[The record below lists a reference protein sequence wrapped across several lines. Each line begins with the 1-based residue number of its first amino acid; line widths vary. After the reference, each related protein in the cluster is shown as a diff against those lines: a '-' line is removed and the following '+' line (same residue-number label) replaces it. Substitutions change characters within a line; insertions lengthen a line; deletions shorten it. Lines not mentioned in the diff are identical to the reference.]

1 MTRGATPDETAAGQP
16 DLSTRPTLPGRIF
29 SIPAGVPF
37 LDALARRLLQ
47 ETREDALALGRYRI
61 LLPTRR
67 ACRALQETFLRLRE
81 GRPLLLPQ
89 LTPLGDIDE
98 EELALASEAE
108 APGAALDLPPALPPL
123 MRQLMLAR
131 LVSRAAEARGEAMSA
146 DRAASLAGELAR
158 LVDQV
163 ATERLSF
170 ERLTEIVPGELAR
183 HWQQTVAFLEIVTK
197 AWPKIEKQAGAVGA
211 AERRNALLE
220 RQAQLWLKSP
230 PQDPVIAAGS
240 TGSIPATA
248 DLIAAVAQLP
258 QGRVVLPG
266 LSPTGDDQFWQKVE
280 TDPSHPQHGL
290 WLLLQRL
297 GATPAS
303 VLEWPGSQPHPAVA
317 RRQTFLAEAL
327 APADLTHLWS
337 QRHRDEAID
346 KTALTGEGP
355 AIGLTRLDCPGL
367 SEEALAIAL
376 LLRDAIETKGLR
388 AALVTPDRSLA
399 RRVAA
404 ELKRWAIEI
413 DDSAGTDLGHTPP
426 GAFLR
431 LAAALPLDDVAPVP
445 LLALLKHPLAAG
457 GEATSAFR
465 AKLRALERAAL
476 RGPRPAPGFAGI
488 EAALAAAIE
497 EDSRLRILSPW
508 LAEIARAC
516 APYLDLAGRREVPL
530 EHLIRAHLTLAEGLA
545 ASDSETGASR
555 LWRGDAGEAAA
566 SFFAELLAAAKGHEP
581 IAGAEYPALLDA
593 LMAAQRVRPR
603 YGRHPRLFIWGP
615 LEARL
620 QQVDLMILGG
630 LNEGTWPMTPA
641 PDPWMSRPMREA
653 FGLPPAERRIGLS
666 AHDFQ
671 QACGAPRVVLTRARK
686 VDGTPSV
693 PSRWL
698 TRIDALMKA
707 AGQDPA
713 LLQAPHWL
721 AWAASRDR
729 PEGPPRPLS
738 RPAPTPPLI
747 LRPHKLSVTEIE
759 TWKRDPYAIYARHIL
774 KLRPMEPIDAAAEAA
789 ERGTIIHAALD
800 AFIRAYP
807 DRLPAD
813 AHEALLRCGREA
825 FGGWLDR
832 PAVWAFWWPRFERI
846 AAWFLDQR
854 TKELPE
860 ILQSLT
866 ELRGKLEIDADG
878 FAFTLT
884 AKADRIDRLRS
895 GGTAIIDYKTGA
907 LPSAKMV
914 KQGYAPQLPLEAAI
928 AAAGGFADLGQAVA
942 SRLDYWRLS
951 GGEPPGE
958 IEPAGGKD
966 ADAAQLAGEALAG
979 LRRLI
984 AKFAD
989 PATPYDSEPHPVY
1002 APHYSDYGHLARIA
1016 EWSAAGGEE

>member
-1 MTRGATPDETAAGQP
+1 MMREAIP
-16 DLSTRPTLPGRIF
+16 SGRIF

-37 LDALARRLLQ
+37 LDALARQLLE

-98 EELALASEAE
+98 EELTLASETE
-108 APGAALDLPPALPPL
+108 ASGAALDLPPALPPL

-146 DRAASLAGELAR
+146 ERAASLAGELAR

-170 ERLTEIVPGELAR
+170 GRLVEIVPGELAR
-183 HWQQTVAFLEIVTK
+183 HWQLTVEFLEIVTK
-197 AWPKIEKQAGAVGA
+197 AWPRIERQAGAVGA

-220 RQAQLWLKSP
+220 RQAQLWLKRP

-266 LSPTGDDQFWQKVE
+266 LAATNDHQFWQKVE

-297 GATPAS
+297 GAEPAS
-303 VLEWPGSQPHPAVA
+303 VLTWPGSQPHPAIV
-317 RRQTFLAEAL
+317 RRQAFLAEAL

-337 QRHRDEAID
+337 QRGRDEASD
-346 KTALTGEGP
+346 RTALTGEGSE
-355 AIGLTRLDCPGL
+355 ASLTRLDCPSM
-367 SEEALAIAL
+367 SEEALTIAL
-376 LLRDAIETKGLR
+376 LMRDAIETPGLR

-399 RRVAA
+399 RRVAV

-413 DDSAGTDLGHTPP
+413 DDSAGTELGQTSP

-431 LAAALPLDDVAPVP
+431 LVAALPLDEVAPVP
-445 LLALLKHPLAAG
+445 LLALLKHPLAAA
-457 GEATSAFR
+457 GEATASFR
-465 AKLRALERAAL
+465 ASLRRLERETL
-476 RGPRPAPGFAGI
+476 RGPRPGPGFAGI
-488 EAALAAAIE
+488 ETALESAVRRDPELQALI
-497 EDSRLRILSPW
+497 PW
-508 LAEIARAC
+508 LQGIARTC
-516 APYLDLAGRREVPL
+516 GPYLDLAARRNVAL
-530 EHLIRAHLTLAEGLA
+530 DDLIRAHLTLAEELA
-545 ASDSETGASR
+545 ASDSEAGAAR
-555 LWRGDAGEAAA
+555 LWQGDAGEAAA
-566 SFFAELLAAAKGHEP
+566 SFFAELLAAAKDHEP
-581 IAGAEYPALLDA
+581 IAGPEYPALLDA
-593 LMAAQRVRPR
+593 LMAAERVRPR

-630 LNEGTWPMTPA
+630 LNEGVWPMTPA

-671 QACGAPRVVLTRARK
+671 QACGAARVVLTRARK

-713 LLQAPHWL
+713 SLQAPHWL
-721 AWAASRDR
+721 GWAAAWDR
-729 PEGPPRPLS
+729 PEGPARPLP
-738 RPAPTPPLI
+738 RPAPTPPVA
-747 LRPHKLSVTEIE
+747 LRPRKLSVTEIE
-759 TWKRDPYAIYARHIL
+759 TWKRDPYAIYARHLL

-789 ERGTIIHAALD
+789 ERGTIVHAALD

-813 AHEALLRCGREA
+813 AHEQLIRCGRDA
-825 FGGWLDR
+825 FGAWLDR

-846 AAWFLDQR
+846 ATWFLEQR
-854 TKELPE
+854 AKELPA
-860 ILQSLT
+860 ILESLT
-866 ELRGKLEIDADG
+866 ELKGSLEIDAEG

-884 AKADRIDRLRS
+884 AKADRIDRLRA

-914 KQGYAPQLPLEAAI
+914 KQGYAPQLPLEAAM
-928 AAAGGFADLGQAVA
+928 AAAGSFADLGLAPA
-942 SRLDYWRLS
+942 ARLDYWRLS

-958 IEPAGGKD
+958 IVTAGGNG
-966 ADAAQLAGEALAG
+966 ADPLQLAEEALAG

-984 AKFAD
+984 ADFAN
-989 PATPYDSEPHPVY
+989 PATPYLSEPHPAY
-1002 APHYSDYGHLARIA
+1002 APHYSDYAHLARIA

>member
-1 MTRGATPDETAAGQP
+1 
-16 DLSTRPTLPGRIF
+16 LPASKIF

-37 LDALARRLLQ
+37 LDALARRLLE

-98 EELALASEAE
+98 DELALAVEAE
-108 APGAALDLPPALPPL
+108 EPGTALDLPPALPPL

-131 LVSRAAEARGEAMSA
+131 LVSRAAEARGEPMSA

-170 ERLTEIVPGELAR
+170 ERLAEIVPDELAR
-183 HWQQTVAFLEIVTK
+183 HWQMTVEFLQIVTK

-211 AERRNALLE
+211 AERRNLLLE
-220 RQAQLWLKSP
+220 RQAQLWLKLP
-230 PQDPVIAAGS
+230 PEGPVIAAGS

-258 QGRVVLPG
+258 QGRVLLPG
-266 LSPTGDDQFWQKVE
+266 LTRGGNAEFWQKVE
-280 TDPSHPQHGL
+280 ADPSHPQHGL
-290 WLLLQRL
+290 RLLLVRL
-297 GATPAS
+297 GVEPDAVPD
-303 VLEWPGSQPHPAVA
+303 WPGSQTDSLIA
-317 RRQTFLAEAL
+317 RRQAFLAEAL
-327 APADLTHLWS
+327 APAELTHLWS
-337 QRHRDEAID
+337 QRDRDRDGERAALIGDGAAIS
-346 KTALTGEGP
+346 
-355 AIGLTRLDCPGL
+355 LTRLDCPDS

-376 LLRDAIETKGLR
+376 LMRDAVERKGHR

-404 ELKRWAIEI
+404 ELKRWEIEI
-413 DDSAGTDLGHTPP
+413 DDSAGTDLGQTPP
-426 GAFLR
+426 GGFLR
-431 LAAALPLDDVAPVP
+431 LVAALPLDGVAPVP

-457 GEATSAFR
+457 GEATAAFR
-465 AKLRALERAAL
+465 KKLRALERAAL
-476 RGPRPAPGFAGI
+476 RGPRPAPGFEGLR
-488 EAALAAAIE
+488 AALASAIE
-497 EDSRLRILSPW
+497 PAPELESLAPW
-508 LAEIARAC
+508 LDGIADAA
-516 APYLDLAGRREVPL
+516 APYLELASRREILL
-530 EHLIRAHLTLAEGLA
+530 EDLIRAHLALAEALA
-545 ASDSETGASR
+545 ASDSETGAAR

-566 SFFAELLAAAKGHEP
+566 GFFTEFLAASKEHEP
-581 IAGAEYPALLDA
+581 VAGAEYPALLDA
-593 LMAAQRVRPR
+593 LMATQRVRPR

-630 LNEGTWPMTPA
+630 LNESVWPVTPA
-641 PDPWMSRPMREA
+641 PDPWMSRPMRKA

-707 AGQDPA
+707 AGLEPT
-713 LLQAPHWL
+713 LLQAPQWL
-721 AWAASRDR
+721 AWAALRDR
-729 PEGPPRPLS
+729 PDGPPRPMP
-738 RPAPTPPLI
+738 RPAPTPPVD

-789 ERGTIIHAALD
+789 ERGTIIHEALD

-807 DRLPAD
+807 DRLPAN
-813 AHEALLRCGREA
+813 ASEALLRFGEAA

-854 TKELPE
+854 EAELPGLLE
-860 ILQSLT
+860 SLT
-866 ELRGKLEIDADG
+866 ELKGRLEIEAEG

-884 AKADRIDRLRS
+884 AKADRIDRLRDGS
-895 GGTAIIDYKTGA
+895 TAIIDYKTGA

-928 AAAGGFADLGQAVA
+928 AAWGGFPDLGTTIAT
-942 SRLDYWRLS
+942 RLDYWRLS
-951 GGEPPGE
+951 GGEPPGF
-958 IEPAGGKD
+958 IERAGGKD
-966 ADAAQLAGEALAG
+966 ADAAALAGEALAG

-984 AKFAD
+984 ADFAN
-989 PATPYDSEPHPVY
+989 PATPYLSQPHPAY

-1016 EWSAAGGEE
+1016 EWSVVGGEE

>member
-1 MTRGATPDETAAGQP
+1 VEFLVMTGPHLPPD
-16 DLSTRPTLPGRIF
+16 RIF

-37 LDALARRLLQ
+37 LDALARRLLA
-47 ETREDALALGRYRI
+47 ETHDDPLALGRYRV

-98 EELALASEAE
+98 EELALAAEAE
-108 APGAALDLPPALPPL
+108 EPGAALDLPPALPPL
-123 MRQLMLAR
+123 MRQLMLSR
-131 LVSRAAEARGEAMSA
+131 LVAGAAEARGESMSA
-146 DRAASLAGELAR
+146 DRAASLAEELAR

-170 ERLTEIVPGELAR
+170 ERLAEIVPGELAR
-183 HWQQTVAFLEIVTK
+183 HWQLTVEFLEIVTK
-197 AWPKIEKQAGAVGA
+197 AWPRIEKAAGAIGA
-211 AERRNALLE
+211 AERRNLLLE
-220 RQAQLWLKSP
+220 RQARLWLKSP

-266 LSPTGDDQFWQKVE
+266 LATGGNAEFWQKVE
-280 TDPSHPQHGL
+280 ADPSHPQHGL
-290 WLLLQRL
+290 RLLLQRL
-297 GATPAS
+297 DVAPAA
-303 VLEWPGSQPHPAVA
+303 VLPWPDSQAHPTVA
-317 RRQTFLAEAL
+317 RRQAFLTEAL

-337 QRHRDEAID
+337 RPDRDAAADRI
-346 KTALTGEGP
+346 ALKGEGHE
-355 AIGLTRLDCPGL
+355 IGLTRLDCPGL
-367 SEEALAIAL
+367 SEEALTIAL
-376 LLRDAIETKGLR
+376 LMREAVEKKGQR

-404 ELKRWAIEI
+404 ELKRWSIEI
-413 DDSAGTDLGHTPP
+413 DDSAGTDLGQTPP
-426 GAFLR
+426 GSFLR
-431 LAAALPLDDVAPVP
+431 LVAALPLDGVAPVP
-445 LLALLKHPLAAG
+445 LLSLLKHPLAAG

-476 RGPRPAPGFAGI
+476 RGPRPAPGFDGLQ
-488 EAALAAAIE
+488 AALAPSIE
-497 EDSRLRILSPW
+497 RYPELEGLSSW
-508 LAEIARAC
+508 LDGIARAA
-516 APYLDLAGRREVPL
+516 APYLELAGSRRVTL
-530 EHLIRAHLTLAEGLA
+530 EDLIRAHLTLAEALA
-545 ASDSETGASR
+545 ANDGETGASR

-566 SFFAELLAAAKGHEP
+566 GFFTEFLAASREHEP
-581 IAGAEYPALLDA
+581 IAGPEYPALLDA

-603 YGRHPRLFIWGP
+603 YGRHPRLFVWGP

-630 LNEGTWPMTPA
+630 LNEGTWPVTPP

-707 AGQDPA
+707 AGLDPA
-713 LLQAPHWL
+713 LLQAPQWL
-721 AWAASRDR
+721 AWAAAWDR
-729 PEGPPRPLS
+729 PAGPPQPVARPS
-738 RPAPTPPLI
+738 PRPSVEV
-747 LRPHKLSVTEIE
+747 RPHKLSVTEIE

-789 ERGTIIHAALD
+789 ERGTIIHQALD

-813 AHEALLRCGREA
+813 AYDRLMRFGREA

-846 AAWFLDQR
+846 AGWFLEQR
-854 TKELPE
+854 AKELPALLE
-860 ILQSLT
+860 SLT
-866 ELRGKLEIDADG
+866 ELRGKIEIDAGG

-884 AKADRIDRLRS
+884 AKADRIDRLRDGS
-895 GGTAIIDYKTGA
+895 TAIIDYKTGA

-914 KQGYAPQLPLEAAI
+914 KQGYAPQLPLEAAM
-928 AAAGGFADLGQAVA
+928 AALGGFPDLGRVVA
-942 SRLDYWRLS
+942 TRLDYWRLS
-951 GGEPPGE
+951 GGDPPGH
-958 IEPAGGKD
+958 IELAGGKD
-966 ADAAQLAGEALAG
+966 ADAVALAEDALAG
-979 LRRLI
+979 LIRLVVT
-984 AKFAD
+984 FANE
-989 PATPYDSEPHPVY
+989 ATPYDSEPHPAY